1 MMKTL
6 ILNGSPRKN
15 GDTAFLI
22 QKLIEQLHGE
32 YKIVNAYT
40 ANIAPCIDC
49 RKCREQYGCI
59 IDDEMQEVYRYLEI
73 CDNII
78 IASPIYFSELTGKLL
93 DLGSRLQ
100 RYFSAKQFLHKEPQL
115 KRKKGAVLLAGG
127 GSGKPQKAYET
138 AVCLLHYMNVQ
149 QIYPL
154 ICSHNTD
161 YVPAEKDESV
171 LIEIRKAADFLSD
184 FNQIKNNS

>member
-1 MMKTL
+1 MIKTL

-22 QKLIEQLHGE
+22 GKLIEELHGE

-40 ANIAPCIDC
+40 ANISPCVDC
-49 RKCREQYGCI
+49 RKCREQYECM
-59 IDDEMQEVYRYLEI
+59 IDDEMQEIYCYLET
-73 CDNII
+73 CDNVI

-100 RYFSAKQFLHKEPQL
+100 LYFSARQFLHKKPQL

-127 GSGKPQKAYET
+127 GSGNPQKAYET

-161 YVPAEKDESV
+161 RVPAEKDERV
-171 LIEIRKAADFLSD
+171 QTELKKAVDFL
-184 FNQIKNNS
+184 NLV

>member
-22 QKLIEQLHGE
+22 QKLTEQLHGE

-59 IDDEMQEVYRYLEI
+59 IDDEMQ
-73 CDNII
+73 
-78 IASPIYFSELTGKLL
+78 
-93 DLGSRLQ
+93 
-100 RYFSAKQFLHKEPQL
+100 
-115 KRKKGAVLLAGG
+115 
-127 GSGKPQKAYET
+127 
-138 AVCLLHYMNVQ
+138 
-149 QIYPL
+149 
-154 ICSHNTD
+154 
-161 YVPAEKDESV
+161 
-171 LIEIRKAADFLSD
+171 
-184 FNQIKNNS
+184 

>member
-1 MMKTL
+1 MIKTL

-22 QKLIEQLHGE
+22 RELTRQLQGE

-40 ANIAPCIDC
+40 ADISPCVDC

-59 IDDEMQEVYRYLEI
+59 IDDQMQEIYRYLED
-73 CDNII
+73 CDNVV

-100 RYFSAKQFLHKEPQL
+100 MYFSAGKFLDRKPCL
-115 KRKKGAVLLAGG
+115 KPKKGAVLLAGG
-127 GSGKPQKAYET
+127 GSGNPQKACET

-154 ICSHNTD
+154 ICSHDTD
-161 YVPAEKDESV
+161 HVSAGDDLSILPRLK
-171 LIEIRKAADFLSD
+171 KAADFLGDSVR
-184 FNQIKNNS
+184 